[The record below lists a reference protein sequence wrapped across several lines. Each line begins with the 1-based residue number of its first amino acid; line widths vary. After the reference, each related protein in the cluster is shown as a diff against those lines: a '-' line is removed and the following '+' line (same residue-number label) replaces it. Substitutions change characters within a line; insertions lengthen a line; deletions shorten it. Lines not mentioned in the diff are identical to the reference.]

1 MCLAYDKGNKNIK
14 ETMQNKT
21 LTVNT
26 QDLNLNDSRPSDK
39 TVNDDVNEDGIP
51 ETHIAND
58 LEVHWDTFSL
68 NL

>member
-1 MCLAYDKGNKNIK
+1 
-14 ETMQNKT
+14 MQNKT

-26 QDLNLNDSRPSDK
+26 QALNLNDSIQSDN

-51 ETHIAND
+51 ETHIEND